1 VSETNGRDRGG
12 RFAAGNLGG
21 PGRPRRD
28 VERAYVDAT
37 VAAVP
42 IDAWS
47 EIVSQAVADAKAGD
61 GVARAWLSKVLGID
75 APQKV
80 AHTDAD
86 GAPLSLATLLA
97 AAHNV
102 VSPPRPE
109 TERRPNVVDVDAE
122 LARLER
128 EPPTEGREA

>member
-1 VSETNGRDRGG
+1 VSEANGRDKGG

-21 PGRPRRD
+21 PGRPRRE

-37 VAAVP
+37 IAAVP
-42 IDAWS
+42 IDAWG
-47 EIVSQAVADAKAGD
+47 EIVTQAVVDAKAGD

-122 LARLER
+122 LFKLEANG
-128 EPPTEGREA
+128 GRDAT